1 VNLHLVSANSKP
13 FLVNEG
19 KGIQLGAPQRM
30 TLERAIKYIDIGEY
44 VEATPKS
51 LRLRKRIIEKHFDPI
66 PRHESSNI
74 CAFESSDF
82 ISCLKA
88 GRAPGRPHIRCRR
101 APPSG

>member
-1 VNLHLVSANSKP
+1 
-13 FLVNEG
+13 
-19 KGIQLGAPQRM
+19 M
-30 TLERAIKYIDIGEY
+30 TLECAIEYIDIGEY

-66 PRHESSNI
+66 PRRESSNV

-82 ISCLKA
+82 ISCLKE
-88 GRAPGRPHIRCRR
+88 GRASGSPHIRCRR